1 MQMCGH
7 LRGNPTIIGCTVSL
21 LSIAHRFL
29 VQFHFTWRV
38 TSRFLFQFH
47 FTWNS
52 IRIPINRNCWCSIHK
67 SLMLC
72 DIFVIVLESL
82 YWHGWLINHFLACL
96 YIFCEVVLKSFF
108 CRTLCKVYHQPFRAV
123 LFSLTK
129 TEEMESPEQNSGF
142 WPWCSDT
149 TEGVLSVRW
158 SGPAGLQSVLC
169 NY

>member
-1 MQMCGH
+1 MQMCEH
-7 LRGNPTIIGCTVSL
+7 LCGNPMSIGCIVSL

-47 FTWNS
+47 FAWNS
-52 IRIPINRNCWCSIHK
+52 IRIPIKRNCWCSIRK

-82 YWHGWLINHFLACL
+82 YRHGWLINHCLACL
-96 YIFCEVVLKSFF
+96 YIFGEVVLKSFF

-149 TEGVLSVRW
+149 TQGVLSVIW
-158 SGPAGLQSVLC
+158 SGPAGLKSVLC
-169 NY
+169 N